1 MWYTIIVLA
10 ISYIECQK
18 IERMI
23 VMFIFDNVFDE
34 LNNFFYGQGGY
45 KSFPVDM
52 VELPNGFQI
61 IAEMPGVEKE
71 NIHMN
76 YEDGILTIE
85 ADRKKDDKV
94 KYLISERDV
103 THLKRSINFGDVK
116 EESITAKLENGLLK
130 ITLLTKAPEEKPKRT
145 IVIE

>member
-1 MWYTIIVLA
+1 
-10 ISYIECQK
+10 
-18 IERMI
+18 MI

-116 EESITAKLENGLLK
+116 EEFITAKLENGLLK

>member
-1 MWYTIIVLA
+1 
-10 ISYIECQK
+10 
-18 IERMI
+18 
-23 VMFIFDNVFDE
+23 MFIFDNVFDE

-85 ADRKKDDKV
+85 ADRKKDDKA

-103 THLKRSINFGDVK
+103 THLKRSISFGDVK
-116 EESITAKLENGLLK
+116 EESITAKLENGLLI
-130 ITLLTKAPEEKPKRT
+130 ITLLTKVPEEKPKRT